1 MVKIITCVLGTLGF
15 CVILGIS
22 SNKII
27 CATAGGAVSAI
38 ASVLLMNRG
47 YGIFLST
54 FFAMTAVCAYSEIF
68 ARLLKTPA
76 SVILAPATV
85 PLLPGGSLYYMMSYL
100 VRFDYSKF
108 VFYAKETV
116 LTGFGIALGTVF
128 VSLVVKIIK
137 KPY

>member
-1 MVKIITCVLGTLGF
+1 MVEILTCIIGTFGF
-15 CVILGIS
+15 CIILGIS

-27 CATAGGAVSAI
+27 CATAGGAVSAV

-54 FFAMTAVCAYSEIF
+54 FFAMTAVCVYSEIF
-68 ARLLKTPA
+68 ARLLKAPA
-76 SVILAPATV
+76 AVILAPATV

-100 VRFDYSKF
+100 VRFDYGRF
-108 VFYAKETV
+108 IHYAKETV

-128 VSLVVKIIK
+128 VSLIVKIVK
-137 KPY
+137 RP

>member
-1 MVKIITCVLGTLGF
+1 
-15 CVILGIS
+15 
-22 SNKII
+22 
-27 CATAGGAVSAI
+27 
-38 ASVLLMNRG
+38 
-47 YGIFLST
+47 
-54 FFAMTAVCAYSEIF
+54 MTAVCVYSEIF

-137 KPY
+137 SP